1 MCVSNTPQIRNLICV
16 TFTSVINFRR
26 MILISVYFNYST
38 ADHRQESIN
47 HPKTHVNG
55 RPQQFQCQ
63 VVNTTATAARRHC
76 NPQRIRNGTSF
87 RAGPGNIGQGRRSSS
102 RNNEYS
108 VIIPCCIVPKQQ
120 QQQHNGTYHPVTLIT
135 KPIPVHHPHKPFI
148 YYFHSLGALP
158 IIAFHISNAP
168 SSAVL
173 IAILRLSVCRS
184 VELSCGE
191 AATLCRWGKSV
202 NANNQPPWMLLLL
215 LLLFL
220 TDRLLAHN

>member
-1 MCVSNTPQIRNLICV
+1 MRMCVSNTPQIRNLICV

-87 RAGPGNIGQGRRSSS
+87 RAGPGNIGQGRRSRGTTNILSSFHVVLS
-102 RNNEYS
+102 RNS
-108 VIIPCCIVPKQQ
+108 SSSSSTTALIILWLWLRNRFRSTTPTN
-120 QQQHNGTYHPVTLIT
+120 HS
-135 KPIPVHHPHKPFI
+135 FI
-148 YYFHSLGALP
+148 ISTHSGHCL
-158 IIAFHISNAP
+158 
-168 SSAVL
+168 
-173 IAILRLSVCRS
+173 
-184 VELSCGE
+184 
-191 AATLCRWGKSV
+191 
-202 NANNQPPWMLLLL
+202 
-215 LLLFL
+215 
-220 TDRLLAHN
+220 

>member
-1 MCVSNTPQIRNLICV
+1 MCHVHECNKFPPND
-16 TFTSVINFRR
+16 INFGLFQLFHRR
-26 MILISVYFNYST
+26 PPPRVHQPPKNTCKWAPATVSVSSRQHHRNRRPPPLQST
-38 ADHRQESIN
+38 ENSKWNVI
-47 HPKTHVNG
+47 
-55 RPQQFQCQ
+55 
-63 VVNTTATAARRHC
+63 
-76 NPQRIRNGTSF
+76 
-87 RAGPGNIGQGRRSSS
+87 QGRTGEYRTGKKKQ

-108 VIIPCCIVPKQQ
+108 VIIPCCIVPKQQQ

-168 SSAVL
+168 SSAEL